1 MTNYIIDMLKRL
13 YKKIELRQKL
23 RRMDDFW
30 YMFGGS
36 CFRLFPPSF
45 YYTHTEEEIKSITE
59 REIAVLYAMIDEY
72 EKANNIFRNTGD
84 IEGKIMNEPIISD

>member
-1 MTNYIIDMLKRL
+1 MTNYIIDILKKV

-23 RRMDDFW
+23 RRMDDLW

-59 REIAVLYAMIDEY
+59 REITDLYAMIEEY
-72 EKANNIFRNTGD
+72 EKANNIFRNNGD
-84 IEGKIMNEPIISD
+84 IDGKIMNELFTSN